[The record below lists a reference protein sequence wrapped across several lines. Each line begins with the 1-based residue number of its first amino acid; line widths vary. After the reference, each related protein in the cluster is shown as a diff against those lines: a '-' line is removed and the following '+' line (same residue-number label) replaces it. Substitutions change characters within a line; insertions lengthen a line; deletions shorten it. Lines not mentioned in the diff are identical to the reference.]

1 MKPIKVPKVPA
12 TAFDSTRPASD
23 LLQRQV
29 DQLQHVLGAKPGS
42 GDRMSD
48 MKAAAKRVKTEGQ
61 ASAFMLKAMMALHP
75 EGSTR
80 PLAKPLKRTQAIRV
94 KSPATKSPATTSSS
108 KTIATT
114 SSRKAPAKK
123 R

>member
-94 KSPATKSPATTSSS
+94 KSPATTSSS